1 MNGKIIS
8 TINNINVIFDND
20 YLSKI
25 LGTNVDLPL
34 AVADIDHE
42 DITKRIAI
50 VGYWLYESWRSYSTC
65 GSYAQD
71 RPHRI
76 KSSRYYFRW
85 TFNRKNSSSI
95 TTTKLLQTV
104 TQLKTELILKFFLD
118 AIESSKKVFNEY
130 VSNLDE
136 ETRTNI
142 ENDSTYK
149 LIMEQFDR
157 RIDNLNK
164 ML

>member
-76 KSSRYYFRW
+76 RSSRYYFRW
-85 TFNRKNSSSI
+85 AFNR
-95 TTTKLLQTV
+95 TKLIIDNDYEVAADSYTV
-104 TQLKTELILKFFLD
+104 ENGADPKVFLD
-118 AIESSKKVFNEY
+118 AIESSKQVFNEY
-130 VSNLDE
+130 VSNVDE

-142 ENDSTYK
+142 ENDPTYK